1 MELSKK
7 LAELRP
13 PMLNCNAFS
22 IYDYPDCYSITE
34 LLCEFFKAIN
44 GCIEICNKTIDLTE
58 WLVNE
63 GLSIEVAKKLDLW
76 LQDGTLQELINE
88 KIFKELSDKVDTNK
102 LNIERIERDYKQAD
116 SDLKTEFKSYIHAH
130 VNMFGAK
137 GDGVT
142 DDILAI
148 QNCIDYVKS
157 KGGGIVEFGKGKYK
171 ISNAIYLPSE
181 VTLQGE
187 GMREGTT
194 IVRALGGINQLS
206 EQIDYK
212 TITKEDFIRYE
223 ACIVVE
229 PEGVYW
235 NIKNMK
241 LIADKESAWISWGV
255 LAPWCALFTIDN
267 VQTERCNEHYRMF
280 NAWNTNWNSIRMIRG
295 SWGIRLQDVK
305 TSNIDTACTSWVMD
319 RVFAEY
325 VSYGYD
331 FTGLQYSSLNAIC
344 ADQISKRAYTF
355 KYCYGISING
365 MGCENSNGQIIK
377 NKFSQLSI
385 QGGFFLAMKGG
396 DFPTDAI
403 SNSLIEIDTAG
414 RAWCGIHM
422 TETLFKNNNSG
433 KKLLFISRDGN
444 FSGID
449 IRVNDGTQLGDME
462 EGSVGGFSEDNV
474 WNLELKNKTIKVKD
488 IKVDTLESNYAKG
501 AYRHYP
507 GVTMFVDVGNEGTTT
522 TLEISKKEL
531 LKNFSWVTSTDN
543 YMWFPLKISVMTASN
558 GSCNYVWYAHN
569 AIKKDS
575 KIVLGTDIVSDVLTT
590 TDNLRILFTQPQSRL
605 KVAISLA

>member
-13 PMLNCNAFS
+13 QLLNCNAFS
-22 IYDYPDCYSITE
+22 IYDYPSTYSITE

-63 GLSIEVAKKLDLW
+63 GLSLEVAKKLDSW
-76 LQDGTLQELINE
+76 LQDGTIQEILNE
-88 KIFKELSDKVDTNK
+88 KIFKELNDKVDTNK
-102 LNIERIERDYKQAD
+102 SNIERIEREYKKAD

-130 VNMFGAK
+130 VNMYGAK
-137 GDGVT
+137 GDGIT

-148 QNCIDYVKS
+148 QKCIDDVKS
-157 KGGGIVEFGKGKYK
+157 KGGGVVEFGKGKYK

-255 LAPWCALFTIDN
+255 LAPWCSLFTIDS
-267 VQTERCNEHYRMF
+267 VQTERCNEHYRIF

-295 SWGIRLQDVK
+295 SWGIRLQDAK
-305 TSNIDTACTSWVMD
+305 TSNIDTACTSWSMN

-344 ADQISKRAYTF
+344 ADQISKRAYAF

-385 QGGFFLAMKGG
+385 QGAFFLGMKGG
-396 DFPTDAI
+396 DFPTDSI

-422 TETLFKNNNSG
+422 TESLFKNNNSG

-488 IKVDTLESNYAKG
+488 IVVDQIESGYSNNSYK
-501 AYRHYP
+501 YYP
-507 GVTMFVDVGNEGTTT
+507 STFIYNNVGDSNQIQ
-522 TLEISKKEL
+522 EIIIPRQKIKPC
-531 LKNFSWVTSTDN
+531 FSWVVGTDN
-543 YMWFPLKISVMTASN
+543 YIWLPLKISVTSEFT
-558 GSCNYVWYAHN
+558 GSCNHVWNAHN
-569 AIKKDS
+569 S
-575 KIVLGTDIVSDVLTT
+575 VTSSGKIVLGTDIVESIT
-590 TDNLRILFTQPQSRL
+590 TDASNLKIKLSSL
-605 KVAISLA
+605 KGRVKVVITLA